1 MEDKKNK
8 FNPVLQERI
17 DQDKKISREEAELR
31 KKYGIEDGRTV
42 GIKINKESFITVFWK
57 IISSIIRNIFNIL
70 LIGLALL
77 GATALIHPDA
87 REVMLIIWKNS
98 LEQIKTFAPFLPI

>member
-1 MEDKKNK
+1 MENKENK
-8 FNPVLQERI
+8 FNSVLQERV
-17 DQDKKISREEAELR
+17 DQDKKIAREEAELR
-31 KKYGIEDGRTV
+31 RKYGIEDGRTV
-42 GIKINKESFITVFWK
+42 GIKVHKDSAVTIFWE
-57 IISSIIRNIFNIL
+57 IISSIIQNVFNIV
-70 LIGLALL
+70 LIGLALV